1 MAKKAKQNSKQHA
14 EPGDVDMNSVQQQPE
29 VAETRL
35 KSRQEVEQLFDAT
48 YLQQASKE
56 FADDLDRLRTANDFK
71 GDRSVQVLGR
81 ERLTLIHSSHQQH
94 RD

>member
-1 MAKKAKQNSKQHA
+1 
-14 EPGDVDMNSVQQQPE
+14 MNSVQQQPE

-71 GDRSVQVLGR
+71 GDRSVQVLVAALRQGTSCFSEDEKR
-81 ERLTLIHSSHQQH
+81 RVV
-94 RD
+94 RG